1 MKLLSIGNS
10 FSQDAHKW
18 LSPLAEAYGGQIDAV
33 NLYIGGCPLEAHWNN
48 YVSGEAV
55 YDLELNGEK
64 LRKIS
69 ISESLQSDDWDVITL
84 QQASR
89 FCGDPT
95 TYEPYLTN
103 LADAIRDACPTAV
116 LWLHQTWAYETDFSH
131 EWFEGY
137 GYDQA
142 RMYRQLMEANRSAAR
157 KLNCPI
163 LPVGEVIQHIRTSC
177 PGFDYRNGGL
187 SLNRDGFH
195 LSRLYGRYA
204 AALTWFACLTGAD
217 IHAVKFIPVWE
228 GEAADPAL
236 LQQINHAA
244 AEILAHR

>member
-18 LSPLAEAYGGQIDAV
+18 LSPLAAAYGVQIDAV
-33 NLYIGGCPLEAHWNN
+33 NLYIGGCSLETHWSN

-64 LRKIS
+64 LRETS
-69 ISESLQSDDWDVITL
+69 IQAALKSDAWDVITF

-89 FCGDPT
+89 FCGILAS
-95 TYEPYLTN
+95 YEPYLSN
-103 LADAIRDACPTAV
+103 LARAAAAACPTAD
-116 LWLHQTWAYETDFSH
+116 LWLHQTWAYESDFSH
-131 EWFEGY
+131 EWFESY
-137 GYDQA
+137 GYDQS
-142 RMYRQLMEANRSAAR
+142 RMYRQLISANCFSAQ
-157 KLNCPI
+157 KLGCPI
-163 LPVGEVIQHIRTSC
+163 LPVGEVIQHIRAFC
-177 PGFDYRNGGL
+177 PDFDYQNGGL

-217 IHAVKFIPVWE
+217 IHEVKFIPVWE

-236 LQQINHAA
+236 LLQINRAA
-244 AEILAHR
+244 AEIIASR